1 MNVHYLRFP
10 DSATGMA
17 ALQVAGFTATDE
29 DDNTVVITASHT
41 HAIDVVGAISI
52 GGEWDSETGEVLV
65 EPTLLDGW
73 HVNLAGD
80 LPDGWDSY
88 LVSPEHPSRVFAT
101 APEPET
107 KTTADGTVLIRARD
121 SFGQF
126 VGDDP
131 TTPDID
137 EAWVEAP

>member
-1 MNVHYLRFP
+1 MTHYIRFP
-10 DSATGMA
+10 DETTGWIE
-17 ALQVAGFTATDE
+17 LGNAGLLDADR
-29 DDNTVVITASHT
+29 NPITASHT
-41 HAIDVVGAISI
+41 HALDVIGPIYV
-52 GGEWDSETGEVLV
+52 GGEWDPETGEVITP
-65 EPTLLDGW
+65 PTLLDGW

-88 LVSPEHPSRVFAT
+88 VVSPEHPSRVFAT

>member
-1 MNVHYLRFP
+1 MTHYLRFP
-10 DSATGMA
+10 DSTTGMA
-17 ALQVAGFTATDE
+17 ALEAAGFLN
-29 DDNTVVITASHT
+29 DDGEVITASHT
-41 HAIDVVGAISI
+41 HAIDVIGAISI
-52 GGEWDSETGEVLV
+52 GGEYDPETGEVLV

-73 HVNLAGD
+73 HVNYVGD
-80 LPDGWDSY
+80 LPTGWDSY
-88 LVSPEHPSRVFAT
+88 VVTPEHPSRVFAT

>member
-1 MNVHYLRFP
+1 MTTYLRFP
-10 DSATGMA
+10 DEPTGMA
-17 ALQVAGFTATDE
+17 ALEAAGFTTTDE
-29 DDNTVVITASHT
+29 DGATVVITASHT
-41 HAIDVVGAISI
+41 HAIDVVGLIHI
-52 GGEWDSETGEVLV
+52 GGEYDPETGEVLV
-65 EPTLLDGW
+65 EPTPLDGW

-80 LPDGWDSY
+80 LPTGWDSCV
-88 LVSPEHPSRVFAT
+88 VSPEHPSRVFAT

-107 KTTADGTVLIRARD
+107 KTTADGTVLVRARD

>member
-1 MNVHYLRFP
+1 MTTTYLRFP
-10 DSATGMA
+10 DEATGMA

-41 HAIDVVGAISI
+41 HALDLIGPISI
-52 GGEWDSETGEVLV
+52 GGEYDPETGEVITP
-65 EPTLLDGW
+65 PTPLYGW
-73 HVNLAGD
+73 HVNYVGD
-80 LPDGWDSY
+80 LPEEWEDY
-88 LVSPEHPSRVFAT
+88 IVTPEHPSRVFAT
-101 APEPET
+101 APQPET
-107 KTTADGTVLIRARD
+107 KTTADGTVLVRARD

-131 TTPDID
+131 TTLDID